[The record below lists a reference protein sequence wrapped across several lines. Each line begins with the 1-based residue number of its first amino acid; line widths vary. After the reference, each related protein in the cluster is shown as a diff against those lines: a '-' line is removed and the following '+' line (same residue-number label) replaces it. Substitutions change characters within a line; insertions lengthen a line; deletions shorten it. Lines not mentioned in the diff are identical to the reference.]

1 MSYKIIKHIILWFW
15 CFPQNLLGFLVKIV
29 TRAER
34 VGDHYRYEN
43 KSGSVSLGEYI
54 FLAPYDWGDERVLAH
69 EMGHRAQSRRLGW
82 LYLPVI
88 GLPSIIWRSCFGRYR
103 VIHGV
108 GYYEFYTEK
117 WANKL
122 GGVTDKNAEPH

>member
-1 MSYKIIKHIILWFW
+1 MIKQSLLFLW
-15 CFPQNLLGFLVKIV
+15 CFPQNLLGFIVKTV

-69 EMGHRAQSRRLGW
+69 EMGHREQSRRLGW
-82 LYLPVI
+82 LYLLII
-88 GLPSIIWRSCFGRYR
+88 GLPSVIWQSCFRWYR
-103 VIHGV
+103 IKYKV

-117 WANKL
+117 WADKL
-122 GGVTDKNAEPH
+122 GGVRQSKGEK